1 MGVIE
6 IINKTMLR
14 KVRSMI
20 FTSNT
25 PKSLWGEAVLAAVY
39 LYNRT
44 PHSGINHKTPY
55 ELKYNEKPDISHIR
69 TWGSICFYKIKTPI
83 KELDPKGH
91 KAILIGFGQNQYRVW
106 DIELK
111 KPIWSR
117 DVIILQNKLISSINQ
132 DNSIIEQS
140 SITEHNASIYQNI
153 QDNSQSHESTENTQD
168 NPAFKKTNMYMKIPS
183 SITNQDGYLEEDEL
197 SLTIQLKMSP
207 IHMNKLLKAMI
218 KMSGSKE

>member
-1 MGVIE
+1 
-6 IINKTMLR
+6 
-14 KVRSMI
+14 MI

-55 ELKYNEKPDISHIR
+55 ELKCNQKPDISHIR

-83 KELDPKGH
+83 KKLDPKGK
-91 KAILIGFGQNQYRVW
+91 KAILIGFGQNQISSLGYRTQ
-106 DIELK
+106 

-117 DVIILQNKLISSINQ
+117 DVILENKSISSINQ

-168 NPAFKKTNMYMKIPS
+168 NPALKKTNMYMKIPS

-197 SLTIQLKMSP
+197 ALTIQLKNEPNNYKQAIESYDQD
-207 IHMNKLLKAMI
+207 
-218 KMSGSKE
+218 E

>member
-6 IINKTMLR
+6 IMNKTMPR
-14 KVRSMI
+14 KARSMI

-55 ELKYNEKPDISHIR
+55 ELKYNQKPDISHIR

-83 KELDPKGH
+83 KKLVPKGN
-91 KAILIGFGQNQYRVW
+91 KAILTGFGQNQISSLGYRTQ
-106 DIELK
+106 
-111 KPIWSR
+111 KPIGSR
-117 DVIILQNKLISSINQ
+117 DVIVENKFLSSINQ

-140 SITEHNASIYQNI
+140 
-153 QDNSQSHESTENTQD
+153 
-168 NPAFKKTNMYMKIPS
+168 
-183 SITNQDGYLEEDEL
+183 L
-197 SLTIQLKMSP
+197 
-207 IHMNKLLKAMI
+207 
-218 KMSGSKE
+218 